1 MHTKTTHIHSPGGLE
16 PITAGKHLLFRPL
29 CTLSLCQLRLSLAK
43 GEKDWE
49 GKRNELRQSNGR
61 ISGPQQSCTLR
72 RLLGFRNVPPS
83 FFFYPDSEKTRH
95 NILLNRKNIMAYTWT
110 LRRPILETTK
120 PSAVQSIYLTFL
132 WFLFSS
138 VTSHPA
144 IQSSS
149 RFLIICLDR
158 FPTKLW
164 IFTAP
169 SVFLLITPNTAQVF
183 PRLKQLYFWLIT
195 GQKQDFNAILRLLLK
210 ESKRF

>member
-49 GKRNELRQSNGR
+49 GKRNELRQSKGR

-72 RLLGFRNVPPS
+72 RLLGFRNVPRFWENTTQHS
-83 FFFYPDSEKTRH
+83 VKS
-95 NILLNRKNIMAYTWT
+95 KNIMAYTWT

-132 WFLFSS
+132 RFLFSS

-149 RFLIICLDR
+149 RFLIICLGR